1 MNFIGN
7 RNFRAGP
14 QTSLEGFICPQN
26 SDKQQKIKVFGR
38 SVGGNVKI
46 GDNLCVGRN
55 SIIEAWTI
63 KDVDSFSIPHI
74 TIGNNVSLG
83 EYCHI
88 TAISKIEIGNN
99 LLTGRF
105 VTITDNSHG
114 FTDYKSLKLPPLCRS
129 VISKGHVVIHDN
141 VWIGDKV
148 TILPN
153 VTIGEGEEG
162 FHIHVVLDFLEDGV
176 GDILRDMLHPEGLFH
191 LAASPFVVLYLVVD
205 EESGKALIVDELL
218 LGQEFHVSG
227 DGILWEFPLLHLV
240 EHFLRAMF
248 GLCAEGSELQQSLL
262 LCHRLL
268 GALGLVVIFH
278 NAFNFIVGIGGYAF
292 VGGITNPPV

>member
-1 MNFIGN
+1 MIAVLSSMIHPKQLF
-7 RNFRAGP
+7 
-14 QTSLEGFICPQN
+14 
-26 SDKQQKIKVFGR
+26 SDGLG
-38 SVGGNVKI
+38 GGNVKI

-129 VISKGHVVIHDN
+129 VISKGHVIIHDN

-153 VTIGEGEEG
+153 VTIGEGAV
-162 FHIHVVLDFLEDGV
+162 IAANAVVTKDV
-176 GDILRDMLHPEGLFH
+176 P
-191 LAASPFVVLYLVVD
+191 PFSV
-205 EESGKALIVDELL
+205 
-218 LGQEFHVSG
+218 
-227 DGILWEFPLLHLV
+227 
-240 EHFLRAMF
+240 
-248 GLCAEGSELQQSLL
+248 
-262 LCHRLL
+262 
-268 GALGLVVIFH
+268 
-278 NAFNFIVGIGGYAF
+278 
-292 VGGITNPPV
+292 VGGNPAR